1 MKKLV
6 FIFAVGVLAA
16 CGSKSTEVKET
27 KSVDS
32 VSVDSVKVD
41 TTK

>member
-1 MKKLV
+1 MKKV
-6 FIFAVGVLAA
+6 MFVFAVVVLSA